1 LSIATIKGFKDI
13 LPEETPVWQWIE
25 RNARDI
31 FRVFGF
37 KEIRTPLLEWTEL
50 FTRGIGQETDI
61 VSKEMY
67 TFTDSK
73 GRSQTLRPE
82 ATASVVRAYIEHR
95 LYQLNPIQKLFSI
108 GPMFRHE
115 RPQKGRF
122 RQFHQINA
130 ELFGDPGPRSDAELI
145 NMAMHIFCRVGLT
158 DVTLNINS
166 LGCASCRGAF
176 KNRLRGFLADKKDAL
191 CGECQR
197 RAELNPLRV
206 FDCKIDSCKDA
217 MTGAPV
223 ILDNICDECKNHFED
238 VKRYLDDLGITYIV
252 NRLLVRG
259 LDYYSRTTFEIQT
272 DRLGAQSAVAGGGRY
287 DGLISELDGPPHS
300 GMGFAIGFE
309 RLVALLEEEKRPQ
322 SDNPDLFIVSLGEE
336 AFRKGFI
343 WADSLR
349 REGISVEMEYEAKGL
364 KAQMKRADKLNAKR
378 VLIAGDDELAKGRVV
393 LRDMVTKA
401 QEEIPITD
409 LIQNLIK
416 NINQK

>member
-13 LPEETPVWQWIE
+13 LPDETPLWQWIE
-25 RNARDI
+25 KNAREI

-67 TFTDSK
+67 TITDSK
-73 GRSQTLRPE
+73 GRNQTLRPE
-82 ATASVVRAYIEHR
+82 ATASVVRAYIEHQ
-95 LYQLNPIQKLFSI
+95 LYQLNPVQKLFSI

-130 ELFGDPGPRSDAELI
+130 EMFNDPGPRSDAELI
-145 NMAMHIFCRVGLT
+145 TMAIRIFEEVGLT
-158 DVTLNINS
+158 DVTLYINS
-166 LGCASCRGAF
+166 LGCTSCRGEF
-176 KNRLRGFLADKKDAL
+176 KNRLKGFLSDRRDVL

-197 RAELNPLRV
+197 RSELNPLRV
-206 FDCKIDSCKDA
+206 FDCKIDSCKSA
-217 MTGAPV
+217 IAGAPV
-223 ILDNICDECKNHFED
+223 ILDHICDDCKNHFD
-238 VKRYLDDLGITYIV
+238 SVKGYLDDLGIKYVV
-252 NRLLVRG
+252 NQLLVRG

-309 RLVALLEEEKRPQ
+309 RLVALLEDEKRPLT
-322 SDNPDLFIVSLGEE
+322 DNPELFIITLGDE

-343 WADSLR
+343 WADTLR
-349 REGISVEMEYEAKGL
+349 KEGISIEMEYEAKGL

-378 VLIAGDDELAKGRVV
+378 VLIAGDDELSKGKVV

-401 QEEIPITD
+401 QEEIPIAD
-409 LIQNLIK
+409 LIQNLVKIIK
-416 NINQK
+416 

>member
-13 LPEETPVWQWIE
+13 LPDETPLWQWIE
-25 RNARDI
+25 KNAREI

-67 TFTDSK
+67 TITDSK
-73 GRSQTLRPE
+73 GRNQTLRPE
-82 ATASVVRAYIEHR
+82 ATASVVRAYIEHQ
-95 LYQLNPIQKLFSI
+95 LYQLNPVKKLFSI
-108 GPMFRHE
+108 APMFRHE

-130 ELFGDPGPRSDAELI
+130 EMFNDPGPRSDAELI
-145 NMAMHIFCRVGLT
+145 TMAIRIFEEVGLT
-158 DVTLNINS
+158 DVTLYINS
-166 LGCASCRGAF
+166 LGCTSCRGEF
-176 KNRLRGFLADKKDAL
+176 KNRLKGFLSDRRDVL

-197 RAELNPLRV
+197 RSELNPLRV
-206 FDCKIDSCKDA
+206 FDCKIDSCKSA
-217 MTGAPV
+217 IAGAPV
-223 ILDNICDECKNHFED
+223 ILDHICDDCKNHFD
-238 VKRYLDDLGITYIV
+238 SVKGYLDDLGIKYVV
-252 NRLLVRG
+252 NQLLVRG

-309 RLVALLEEEKRPQ
+309 RLVALLEDEKRPLT
-322 SDNPDLFIVSLGEE
+322 DNPELFIITLGDE

-343 WADSLR
+343 WADTLR
-349 REGISVEMEYEAKGL
+349 KEGISIEMEYEAKGL

-378 VLIAGDDELAKGRVV
+378 VLIAGDDELSKGKVV

-401 QEEIPITD
+401 QEEIPIAD
-409 LIQNLIK
+409 LIQNLVKIIK
-416 NINQK
+416 

>member
-1 LSIATIKGFKDI
+1 LSITTIKGFKDI
-13 LPEETPVWQWIE
+13 LPYETPLWQWIE
-25 RNARDI
+25 KNARDI

-50 FTRGIGQETDI
+50 FARGIGQETDI

-67 TFTDSK
+67 TIPDSK
-73 GRSQTLRPE
+73 GRNQTLRPE

-145 NMAMHIFCRVGLT
+145 TMAMRIFDRVGLT
-158 DVTLNINS
+158 GVTLNINS
-166 LGCASCRGAF
+166 LGCASCRGEF
-176 KNRLRGFLADKKDAL
+176 KNRLTGFLSDRAAHL

-197 RAELNPLRV
+197 RSKLNPLRV
-206 FDCKIDSCKDA
+206 FDCKIDSCKEA
-217 MTGAPV
+217 ITGAPV
-223 ILDNICDECKNHFED
+223 ILDHICDDCQEHFSTL
-238 VKRYLDDLGITYIV
+238 KKYLDDLDITYTV
-252 NRLLVRG
+252 NQHLVRG

-287 DGLISELDGPPHS
+287 DALISELDGPPHS

-309 RLVALLEEEKRPQ
+309 RLAALLEEETRPLT
-322 SDNPDLFIVSLGEE
+322 DVPDLFIIALGDE
-336 AFRKGFI
+336 AFRKAFI
-343 WADSLR
+343 WADTLR
-349 REGISVEMEYEAKGL
+349 REGISIEMDYEAKGL
-364 KAQMKRADKLNAKR
+364 KAQMKRADKLSAKR
-378 VLIAGDDELAKGRVV
+378 VLIAGDDELSKGKVV
-393 LRDMVTKA
+393 LRNMETKV
-401 QEEIPITD
+401 QEEISITD
-409 LIQNLIK
+409 LIPSLIK
-416 NINQK
+416 IIN

>member
-1 LSIATIKGFKDI
+1 MSIATIKGFKDI
-13 LPEETPVWQWIE
+13 LPEETPIWQWIE
-25 RNARDI
+25 KNARDI

-67 TFTDSK
+67 TLADSR
-73 GRSQTLRPE
+73 GRNQTLRPE

-95 LYQLNPIQKLFSI
+95 LYLLNPVQKLFSI

-145 NMAMHIFCRVGLT
+145 NMAMHIFYRVGLT

-176 KNRLRGFLADKKDAL
+176 KEMLRGFLSDRRDVL

-206 FDCKIDSCKDA
+206 FDCKIESCRQA

-223 ILDNICDECKNHFED
+223 MLDHICDDCKKHFEA
-238 VKRYLDDLGITYIV
+238 VKRHLDDLGIKYVV
-252 NRLLVRG
+252 NQLLVRG

-309 RLVALLEEEKRPQ
+309 RLVALLEEEARPII
-322 SDNPDLFIVSLGEE
+322 DNLDLFIISLGDE
-336 AFRKGFI
+336 AYRKGFI
-343 WADSLR
+343 WADLLR
-349 REGISVEMEYEAKGL
+349 KEGISVEMEYEAKGL

-378 VLIAGDDELAKGRVV
+378 VLIAGEDELAKGRVV
-393 LRDMVTKA
+393 LRNMETKE

-409 LIQNLIK
+409 LIQNLVKIIK
-416 NINQK
+416 

>member
-13 LPEETPVWQWIE
+13 LPEETPLWQWIE
-25 RNARDI
+25 KNARDI

-67 TFTDSK
+67 TISDSK
-73 GRSQTLRPE
+73 GRNQTLRPE

-95 LYQLNPIQKLFSI
+95 LYLLNPIQKLFSI

-145 NMAMHIFCRVGLT
+145 NMAMKIFNRVGLT

-166 LGCASCRGAF
+166 LGCTSCRGEF
-176 KNRLRGFLADKKDAL
+176 KEKLRGFLSDRAEVL

-197 RAELNPLRV
+197 RSELNPLRV
-206 FDCKIDSCKDA
+206 FDCKIDSCKSA

-223 ILDNICDECKNHFED
+223 MLD
-238 VKRYLDDLGITYIV
+238 L
-252 NRLLVRG
+252 
-259 LDYYSRTTFEIQT
+259 S
-272 DRLGAQSAVAGGGRY
+272 
-287 DGLISELDGPPHS
+287 LIH
-300 GMGFAIGFE
+300 I
-309 RLVALLEEEKRPQ
+309 
-322 SDNPDLFIVSLGEE
+322 
-336 AFRKGFI
+336 
-343 WADSLR
+343 
-349 REGISVEMEYEAKGL
+349 
-364 KAQMKRADKLNAKR
+364 
-378 VLIAGDDELAKGRVV
+378 
-393 LRDMVTKA
+393 
-401 QEEIPITD
+401 
-409 LIQNLIK
+409 
-416 NINQK
+416 

>member
-1 LSIATIKGFKDI
+1 MSIATIKGFKDI
-13 LPEETPVWQWIE
+13 LPDETPLWQWIE
-25 RNARDI
+25 KNAREI

-67 TFTDSK
+67 TITDSK
-73 GRSQTLRPE
+73 GRNQTLRPE
-82 ATASVVRAYIEHR
+82 ATASVVRAYIEHQ
-95 LYQLNPIQKLFSI
+95 LYQLNPVQKLFSI

-130 ELFGDPGPRSDAELI
+130 EMFNDPGPRSDAELI
-145 NMAMHIFCRVGLT
+145 TMAIRIFEEVGLT
-158 DVTLNINS
+158 DVTLYINS
-166 LGCASCRGAF
+166 LGCTSCRGEF
-176 KNRLRGFLADKKDAL
+176 KNRLKGFLSDRRDVL

-197 RAELNPLRV
+197 RSELNPLRV
-206 FDCKIDSCKDA
+206 FDCKIDSCKSA
-217 MTGAPV
+217 IAGAPV
-223 ILDNICDECKNHFED
+223 ILDHICDDCKNHFD
-238 VKRYLDDLGITYIV
+238 SVKGYLDDLGIKYVV
-252 NRLLVRG
+252 NQLLVRG

-309 RLVALLEEEKRPQ
+309 RLVALLEDEKRPLT
-322 SDNPDLFIVSLGEE
+322 DNPELFIITLGDE

-343 WADSLR
+343 WADTLR
-349 REGISVEMEYEAKGL
+349 KEGISIEMEYEAKGL

-378 VLIAGDDELAKGRVV
+378 VLIAGDDELSKGKVV

-401 QEEIPITD
+401 QEEIPIAD
-409 LIQNLIK
+409 LIQNLVKIIK
-416 NINQK
+416 